1 MNTGGHNKILVAF
14 DGSES
19 SKNALKQAIA
29 LAKREQ
35 SWIKVLAVVPDYEGD
50 LELVGVSNLK
60 ETLQGPTDKLVSE
73 AHEIADALSAKI
85 LTDVQ
90 QGEAYERIVDVAED
104 ENCDLIVM
112 GRRGLRRLERMLI
125 GSVTA
130 RVISHSDRN
139 VLVVP
144 RGIEINWKNICL
156 ATDGSSHSEAA
167 LERAIAYT
175 KEMDGRLSVVTVVD
189 MHPEFYAEATD
200 VVDEMGIR
208 ARKVLDEVAAKITD
222 AGLSAETHLLRG
234 DPAQEITEQAMEAGC
249 GIIFVGSRGRS
260 GIKKMILGSVAEKII
275 GLAHC
280 PVFVAKPSG

>member
-1 MNTGGHNKILVAF
+1 MNSGHNKILVAF
-14 DGSES
+14 DGSKS
-19 SKNALKQAIA
+19 SKNALRQAIA
-29 LAKREQ
+29 LAEREQ

-60 ETLQGPTDKLVSE
+60 ETLQGPKDKLVAE
-73 AHEIADALSAKI
+73 AQEIADSLSARI
-85 LTDVQ
+85 LTDVE
-90 QGEAYERIVDVAED
+90 QGEAYEKIVDVAEE

-130 RVISHSDRN
+130 RVISHSRRN

-144 RGIEINWKNICL
+144 RDIDINWKHIYL

-167 LERAIAYT
+167 LERSIDYAR
-175 KEMDGRLSVVTVVD
+175 EMDGRISVVAVVD
-189 MHPEFYAEATD
+189 MHPEFYADAPD
-200 VVDEMGIR
+200 VVDEMGAR
-208 ARKVLDEVAAKITD
+208 ANEVLEEVSARVKE
-222 AGLSAETHLLRG
+222 AGVEVETRLLRG
-234 DPAQEITEQAMEAGC
+234 DPAQEITQQAKEEGC

-260 GIKKMILGSVAEKII
+260 GLKKMILGSVAEKII

-280 PVFVAKPSG
+280 PVFVAKPPV